1 MGRVLQPANSDGWRS
16 QESNTE
22 EIRAFQATLLML
34 PKNTNLGVACPEFAG
49 ASATQPPQAN
59 ELIWLVYLDSS
70 DKPVDW
76 MALKDWCDKLSENTE
91 FIFEPAGVNMLFK
104 EAFSGCEAGL
114 TPDFANNR
122 GYPVWSDATIF

>member
-1 MGRVLQPANSDGWRS
+1 
-16 QESNTE
+16 
-22 EIRAFQATLLML
+22 ML

-104 EAFSGCEAGL
+104 EAEAVAKQDLRQILPITGAILFGL
-114 TPDFANNR
+114 MLLFL
-122 GYPVWSDATIF
+122 GI